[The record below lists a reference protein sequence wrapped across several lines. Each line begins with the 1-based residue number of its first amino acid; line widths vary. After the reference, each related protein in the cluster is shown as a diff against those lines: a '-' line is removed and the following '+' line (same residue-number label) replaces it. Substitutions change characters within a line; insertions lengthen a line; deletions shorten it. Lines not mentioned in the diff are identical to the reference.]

1 MAWGKRGRG
10 VFSGGHPAGLEDKN
24 GDNMAPQY
32 LLVTKKNKTLLPAE
46 VGRLSTWLP
55 RASQTGCRVGTES
68 QPPAPLVQASSQC
81 HGLSQVLVKIQGL
94 GQMLTHSLRF
104 SSL

>member
-1 MAWGKRGRG
+1 MGGVGAVSSCGVFISSGSSAWPAPEGAKTYLMAWGESGRG

-46 VGRLSTWLP
+46 VGQLSTWLP
-55 RASQTGCRVGTES
+55 GAS
-68 QPPAPLVQASSQC
+68 
-81 HGLSQVLVKIQGL
+81 
-94 GQMLTHSLRF
+94 
-104 SSL
+104 